1 MTAFE
6 LAQRFV
12 GEIAELPGRDEHPFV
27 QWCHMLCGLGSNQPD
42 ETPWCSSF
50 VNAIAWQLRLPR
62 SKSAAARSWLAIGET
77 VSSVNFATVGY
88 DVVVLTRGSNP
99 MQGHVGF
106 YAGSTGEH
114 VSVLGGNQ
122 GNTVSIASF
131 PLRDVVGFRRLQ

>member
-12 GEIAELPGRDEHPFV
+12 GEIKELPGRDDHPFV
-27 QWCHMLCGLGSNQPD
+27 QWCHMLCGLGANQPD

-62 SKSAAARSWLAIGET
+62 SKSAAARSWMTIGET
-77 VSSVNFATVGY
+77 VAGINFASVGY
-88 DVVVLTRGSNP
+88 DVVVLKRGTNP

-106 YAGSTGEH
+106 YAGASGVH

-122 GNTVSIASF
+122 GNTVSVAHF
-131 PLRDVVGFRRLQ
+131 PLADLVGIRRLQ